1 MALVKA
7 KSFKNLEA
15 EKRAL
20 EAKLSTLGLK
30 LETAFKEKARSHAYV
45 DAAIV
50 IDIIDVLKIDV
61 GMRSRMLS
69 YCRTGKRSND
79 AKTRREY
86 IKVSEHLKK
95 N

>member
-1 MALVKA
+1 MALVRA
-7 KSFKNLEA
+7 KSFRNLEA

-20 EAKLSTLGLK
+20 EAKLEILGSE
-30 LETAFKEKARSHAYV
+30 LETAFKEKARSHAHV

-50 IDIIDVLKIDV
+50 IEIIDVVKIDV